1 MKYKSS
7 GTLIFQ
13 DIQALIIIILIVGK
27 VFYEEL
33 QSYINNSI
41 LKSNLASWT
50 FLILPFVL
58 YLLCTKKKYTI
69 YINKDSA
76 NSKLVVITSLFS
88 ALLEITIFIAITVGL
103 FTHIIYLIQLKS
115 FYTRSAIINFNAIE
129 YTGIIAYRFW
139 NRIINAGSTYAIVAY
154 LILRHL
160 DNKNMVQKC
169 ADITYNH
176 KCLKWFKEYSN
187 TISAW
192 NWPRTRNITNRHFK
206 KRSLILLY
214 ITVFFEWYFLIKTF
228 VLLGYNIYLFNYI
241 HIFTSQF
248 IMNIVWYSL
257 FLIFNAHYVHHFQ
270 NSIFM
275 HKYNHW
281 LKQHYLNCYNS
292 NLWSKRK
299 SSSR

>member
-1 MKYKSS
+1 MRYKRKKA
-7 GTLIFQ
+7 LIFQ
-13 DIQALIIIILIVGK
+13 DIQAFIIIISIIWGAFGGELRNHINGSVTGPYLILWK
-27 VFYEEL
+27 
-33 QSYINNSI
+33 
-41 LKSNLASWT
+41 A
-50 FLILPFVL
+50 LILPFVL
-58 YLLCTKKKYTI
+58 YLLCTKKEYTI

-88 ALLEITIFIAITVGL
+88 ALLEITIFIAIIVGL

-187 TISAW
+187 TISVW
-192 NWPRTRNITNRHFK
+192 NWFRTRNITNRLFK

-257 FLIFNAHYVHHFQ
+257 FLIFNAHYVHYFK
-270 NSIFM
+270 NSIFT

-292 NLWSKRK
+292 NLWPKRK